1 MPNYILMT
9 YGHNEPIQADNK
21 AEAIKAAKE
30 YAERHN
36 LHGYIV
42 MNTRADIILAVE
54 REPEPPKE

>member
-9 YGHNEPIQADNK
+9 YGHNYKFTAENK

-30 YAERHN
+30 YAERHK